1 MAEEMTEFYQ
11 IYYDDKQLKTM
22 YPFAIPY
29 KNEGLTVF
37 FENEVIKK
45 LVTESKADKISV
57 CSWKLKLKMPWYIGR
72 PREIT
77 QELLESEYEV
87 MSFTRNTENHRM
99 LSAAALWHPGFIG
112 TFDKILAAIGV
123 RRSGDVKVP
132 IYQNHF
138 SAKATVYKDYVS
150 SYLIPAMD
158 AITNDKE
165 INALAMADSKYSD
178 LTHQSAVHLKE
189 KLGISY
195 YPLVPFLLERLFSVY
210 VHNNKI
216 RVTHL

>member
-1 MAEEMTEFYQ
+1 MIVVNFSTAQYSRGQQRLARSLGDRPKLMFSSYEAIGSPTHSESPYEFKIHAIEKGFEQ
-11 IYYDDKQLKTM
+11 DDIVLWVDSSM
-22 YPFAIPY
+22 YLV
-29 KNEGLTVF
+29 GDLT
-37 FENEVIKK
+37 I
-45 LVTESKADKISV
+45 I
-57 CSWKLKLKMPWYIGR
+57 
-72 PREIT
+72 
-77 QELLESEYEV
+77 
-87 MSFTRNTENHRM
+87 ENHRM
-99 LSAAALWHPGFIG
+99 LSAAAMWHPGFIE

-123 RRSGDVKVP
+123 KRAGDVKVP

-138 SAKATVYKDYVS
+138 SSRREIYQDYVKN
-150 SYLIPAMD
+150 YLIPAMD

-165 INALAMADSKYSD
+165 INALAMQDSKYSD
-178 LTHQSAVHLKE
+178 LTHQSADHLKE